1 MTKYHILYPR
11 AAFLWPSP
19 FNLNATKFPFDLS
32 PRYESCILSYLI
44 AIISRGAG
52 MSDLSNRLKDVVTYD
67 TALIFV
73 ALVAIALS
81 VLGILIY

>member
-1 MTKYHILYPR
+1 
-11 AAFLWPSP
+11 
-19 FNLNATKFPFDLS
+19 
-32 PRYESCILSYLI
+32 
-44 AIISRGAG
+44 
-52 MSDLSNRLKDVVTYD
+52 MSDLSSRLKDVVTYD